1 MGLKLR
7 RGETQTQGEMIS
19 GGEDRTKDG
28 EGTAEEER
36 DSGKVQGQGRSRV
49 SKETEQLECS
59 EAYRGDFEG
68 S

>member
-1 MGLKLR
+1 
-7 RGETQTQGEMIS
+7 MIS